1 MKFCPIPKHTH
12 SNYSDSHQRFLRDIY
27 IKDIF
32 ANEPPKSSFNPRLY
46 IRSKWEPQTQNVAP
60 VTVKRTQ
67 DFLSSTKVL
76 FTRSRG
82 RQNLLT
88 HQKHVLRSLQ
98 RQSDL
103 MIIQCDKNLGP
114 AVIERQAYIRL
125 VYRDHLSQQDTYKYL
140 TRNEAQ
146 NFIHRIAFLI
156 RKFIKQHR
164 TSLGKSNCTFL
175 TRSLNRQHTEKDYH
189 QTFDDNTFAQ
199 FYALAK
205 IHKNPLKTRPVV
217 SYCGCILHPLGLWL
231 DSQLQIVASHQQSFF
246 RSSHSLK
253 HTLDRIPDLPS
264 NACLFTADAISMYTN
279 INTDHALFSIK
290 QYLRNNTFVFRDLP
304 IPAIMDALNIIMRN
318 TIFQFGDTWWVQKS
332 GTAMG
337 APPAPPYT
345 TIYYGIHEHE
355 LLNKYRNELFIYKRF
370 IDDIFCIWIPS
381 TTERWQSF
389 CSDLTYGNL
398 QWEVSPHSTKVDFM
412 DLTIRICNNRI
423 VTTLFEKEL
432 NLYLYLPPHS
442 AHPPGVLHGL
452 VIGNILRINNL
463 CSQISDRN
471 RRLKQFYQR
480 LLFRG

>member
-1 MKFCPIPKHTH
+1 
-12 SNYSDSHQRFLRDIY
+12 
-27 IKDIF
+27 
-32 ANEPPKSSFNPRLY
+32 
-46 IRSKWEPQTQNVAP
+46 
-60 VTVKRTQ
+60 
-67 DFLSSTKVL
+67 
-76 FTRSRG
+76 
-82 RQNLLT
+82 
-88 HQKHVLRSLQ
+88 
-98 RQSDL
+98 
-103 MIIQCDKNLGP
+103 
-114 AVIERQAYIRL
+114 
-125 VYRDHLSQQDTYKYL
+125 
-140 TRNEAQ
+140 
-146 NFIHRIAFLI
+146 
-156 RKFIKQHR
+156 
-164 TSLGKSNCTFL
+164 
-175 TRSLNRQHTEKDYH
+175 
-189 QTFDDNTFAQ
+189 
-199 FYALAK
+199 
-205 IHKNPLKTRPVV
+205 
-217 SYCGCILHPLGLWL
+217 
-231 DSQLQIVASHQQSFF
+231 
-246 RSSHSLK
+246 
-253 HTLDRIPDLPS
+253 
-264 NACLFTADAISMYTN
+264 MYTN

-345 TIYYGIHEHE
+345 TIYYGIHEQE

-370 IDDIFCIWIPS
+370 IDDIFGIWIPS
-381 TTERWQSF
+381 TTKRWQSF

-480 LLFRG
+480 LLFRGYKPNTLLPIFDKALRLAQQQPRYVEQPPRCLLPQPDDRHRVYFHLPFHPQGPSASQFQRRFKEYLLEPRFQRPYTLYTNLKGASLRVYQLIVAYSHSRASFHMVRLM